1 MNQNRKAN
9 SSQSLSMSFNL
20 LCPLAEGTTINLQ
33 HTLLPGYFHEH
44 ITLLLRYSSI
54 HVVYEP
60 PPHHRHFS

>member
-44 ITLLLRYSSI
+44 ITLLLST
-54 HVVYEP
+54 HL
-60 PPHHRHFS
+60 FT